1 MKKIAGSVPISQ
13 RHRSADPDGST
24 PKFHGSATLT
34 EKPGIKETCLT
45 WWLERA
51 MLLRLSIASD
61 ME

>member
-1 MKKIAGSVPISQ
+1 MFIGFNNLRVIIFGNNKMRKRG
-13 RHRSADPDGST
+13 H
-24 PKFHGSATLT
+24 KMLT
-34 EKPGIKETCLT
+34 ENQEIKETCLT